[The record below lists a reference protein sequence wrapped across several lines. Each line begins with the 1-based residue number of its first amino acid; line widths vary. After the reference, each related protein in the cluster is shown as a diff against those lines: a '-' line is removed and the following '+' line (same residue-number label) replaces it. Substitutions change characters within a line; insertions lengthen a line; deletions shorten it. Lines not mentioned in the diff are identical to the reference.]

1 MYWLEEDCVSGVL
14 YKRRLAPQKYI
25 CAHECRRVT
34 KFCTFST
41 CCFERNLG
49 YGRIHQYVYGYR
61 YGHGTGTGMD
71 VELVKV
77 Q

>member
-1 MYWLEEDCVSGVL
+1 MSGVL

-34 KFCTFST
+34 KFHNFMFST
-41 CCFERNLG
+41 CCFERN
-49 YGRIHQYVYGYR
+49 YGVAIHQYVYGYR
-61 YGHGTGTGMD
+61 HGHGTGTGMD
-71 VELVKV
+71 VELVKL